1 MKQTHNESIADTELV
16 DHVCHRLEKHSH
28 LPTAFDSTLEQ
39 LAEHARLS
47 RQARLQHAARTKKWV
62 FLGGSL
68 AVAASVAL
76 VTLLPLKTQFASEPS
91 LATAPITELG
101 QATAMSSV
109 DPQLLQDMEMLM
121 VLAEESQ

>member
-1 MKQTHNESIADTELV
+1 VH
-16 DHVCHRLEKHSH
+16 HVCHRLEKHSH

-62 FLGGSL
+62 LFGGSL

-76 VTLLPLKTQFASEPS
+76 ITLLPLKTQFASEPS
-91 LATAPITELG
+91 LATAPVTELR

>member
-1 MKQTHNESIADTELV
+1 MKETHIESAADTELV
-16 DHVCHRLEKHSH
+16 HHVCHRLEKHSH

>member
-16 DHVCHRLEKHSH
+16 HHVCHRLEKHSH
-28 LPTAFDSTLEQ
+28 LPTAFDNTLEQ

>member
-1 MKQTHNESIADTELV
+1 MKQTHIESAADTELV
-16 DHVCHRLEKHSH
+16 HHVCHTLEAHS
-28 LPTAFDSTLEQ
+28 LTPTPFDNRLEQ

-62 FLGGSL
+62 LFGGSL

-76 VTLLPLKTQFASEPS
+76 VTLLPLKTQFASEPP
-91 LATAPITELG
+91 LATAPVTELR
-101 QATAMSSV
+101 QATAMSSI

>member
-16 DHVCHRLEKHSH
+16 HHVCHRLEKHSH

>member
-1 MKQTHNESIADTELV
+1 MKQTHIESAADTELV
-16 DHVCHRLEKHSH
+16 HHVCHRLEKHSH

-39 LAEHARLS
+39 LAEQARLS

-62 FLGGSL
+62 FLGGGL

-76 VTLLPLKTQFASEPS
+76 ITLLPLSTMFNSHTPLAASP
-91 LATAPITELG
+91 TTELT
-101 QATAMSSV
+101 QSSTISSV
-109 DPQLLQDMEMLM
+109 DPQFLQDMEMLM

>member
-1 MKQTHNESIADTELV
+1 MKQTHSESIADTELV
-16 DHVCHRLEKHSH
+16 DHVCHRLEMHSH

-39 LAEHARLS
+39 LAEHARLG
-47 RQARLQHAARTKKWV
+47 RQARLSHTAHTKKWV
-62 FLGGSL
+62 LFGGSL

-76 VTLLPLKTQFASEPS
+76 ITLLPLKTQFASEPT
-91 LATAPITELG
+91 LATAPVTEPG
-101 QATAMSSV
+101 QATAMSSI